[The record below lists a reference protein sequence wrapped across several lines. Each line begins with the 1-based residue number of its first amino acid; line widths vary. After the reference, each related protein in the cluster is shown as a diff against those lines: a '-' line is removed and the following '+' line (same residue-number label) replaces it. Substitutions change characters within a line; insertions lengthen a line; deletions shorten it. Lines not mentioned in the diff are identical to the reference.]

1 MVMSLYKDKVRE
13 HAIHAAVTK
22 PSLGKHLYFE
32 DFAAL
37 KIEYK
42 YVLKE
47 LIIEMKKEIR
57 KINKDLKL

>member
-1 MVMSLYKDKVRE
+1 MSLYKDKIRD
-13 HAIHAAVTK
+13 HAIHAAVTR
-22 PSLGKHLYFE
+22 PSLKEHLHFG

-57 KINKDLKL
+57 KINKDLQL